1 MLINGKPQA
10 DISALDRG
18 LQYGDGL
25 FETIAV
31 VNGVPCLW
39 HRHMQRLANG
49 CGRLG
54 LPMPDPDVLLDEV
67 NSQTGTTQRCVAKI
81 IVTRGCGG
89 RGYRPPEA
97 LQCSRIV
104 YTTAWPDYP
113 QAEQGVEARICSTRL
128 GNNSDLAGIKH
139 LNRLEQVMARREWS
153 DTAISEGVMLDQ
165 QGFVIEG
172 TVSNLFMVTDNGL
185 ITPDLSRCGV
195 AGVMQGLVLDVARE
209 QGLMV
214 EIGDITLQ
222 MLRQAKA
229 LFLTNS
235 LIGVWPVRLL
245 SGHAYEPAAIPEDLV
260 QQVMAR
266 GFTFG

>member
-31 VNGVPCLW
+31 VNRVPCLW
-39 HRHMQRLANG
+39 HRHIQRLANG

-54 LPMPDPDVLLDEV
+54 LHMPDPETLLDEV
-67 NSQTGTTQRCVAKI
+67 SSQIGTTQRCVAKI

-89 RGYRPPEA
+89 RGYRPPEE
-97 LQCSRIV
+97 LHGSRIV
-104 YTTAWPDYP
+104 YTTDWPDYP
-113 QAEQGVEARICSTRL
+113 QSEQCIEARICSTRL
-128 GNNSDLAGIKH
+128 GNNSDLAGMKH

-153 DTAISEGVMLDQ
+153 DPAIAEGLMLDQ

-172 TVSNLFMVTDNGL
+172 TVSNMFIVTDEGL
-185 ITPDLSRCGV
+185 ATPDLSRCGV
-195 AGVMQGLVLDVARE
+195 AGVMQGLVLDVAQE
-209 QGLMV
+209 LGITV
-214 EIGDITLQ
+214 EIGDINLQ

-235 LIGVWPVRLL
+235 LIGIWPVRLL
-245 SGHAYEPAAIPEDLV
+245 SGHVYEPAAIPEDLV